1 MDKTKIIVVEDNIV
15 YCEFVCNLLAR
26 EGFRTVQ
33 AFHLSTAKKLL
44 QQASDNDIVVSDLR
58 LPDGNGIDLLRWMRK
73 EGMTQAFS
81 LYFGFASTGVDNTAH
96 VGGMVSGFFLA
107 VIFYH
112 PGRKI

>member
-1 MDKTKIIVVEDNIV
+1 
-15 YCEFVCNLLAR
+15 
-26 EGFRTVQ
+26 
-33 AFHLSTAKKLL
+33 
-44 QQASDNDIVVSDLR
+44 
-58 LPDGNGIDLLRWMRK
+58 MRQILV
-73 EGMTQAFS
+73 MAAFS

>member
-1 MDKTKIIVVEDNIV
+1 MDFYERAKMICENIPRGRV
-15 YCEFVCNLLAR
+15 ATYGQIALLCGRPRNAR
-26 EGFRTVQ
+26 QVGY
-33 AFHLSTAKKLL
+33 ALNKGWLGDLS
-44 QQASDNDIVVSDLR
+44 
-58 LPDGNGIDLLRWMRK
+58 MRQILV
-73 EGMTQAFS
+73 MAAFS